1 MLKIKK
7 LKPTG
12 RIPASLNKQI
22 DKYFAHKIFEKYG
35 INRFRKQFG
44 SLVFK
49 MGTRDYEKTSPI
61 KMESISG
68 VVNNH
73 SWYLNEYKPIINIQ
87 VGREPVYLKTIKEK
101 PVPIYIYSEKLM
113 NKPAFPGAQT
123 GGERLPD
130 RKVYIKNTGRAQ
142 SVKTSEH
149 TREASHYR
157 TVNIYTGR
165 PAANENT
172 LPDYKILPG
181 SSILQYNTTTLQRN
195 SYLHTGIRNFNSGT
209 KAYYTNITA
218 QLKPFQNEKAAL
230 FTHREPPVQR
240 YGTENGKDTPDEY
253 KSTVEPL
260 LFKQW
265 EMPRKNVEPYYQN
278 HQNQQNHQIFNYTKF
293 NNITEFSNHYR
304 INKNTLLQTEETYS
318 RVIRTG
324 YERLSHTDIRKDTV
338 LKELYYS
345 AVPLTRVW
353 GKQDP
358 EAAHRQAHMPTQKN
372 TPGFLPESKNSGL
385 ILYKPKMEKPAA
397 AENQLAGDILPGR
410 NEVYTK
416 ALTASA
422 YGKRTNIDSPEEI
435 NQLAEKVYGLIE
447 KRLGIQKDRRGI
459 R

>member
-1 MLKIKK
+1 MLKINK
-7 LKPTG
+7 LKPAG
-12 RIPASLNKQI
+12 SIPASLNKQI
-22 DKYFAHKIFEKYG
+22 NKYFAHKIFEKYG
-35 INRFRKQFG
+35 INRFRKRFG

-49 MGTRDYEKTSPI
+49 RDTRDYEKTRSLKIDSLP
-61 KMESISG
+61 G

-87 VGREPVYLKTIKEK
+87 AGRGPFYLKTIKEK
-101 PVPIYIYSEKLM
+101 PVPIYIYSEKLL

-123 GGERLPD
+123 GGERIPGGTG
-130 RKVYIKNTGRAQ
+130 YIKNTGRAQ

-149 TREASHYR
+149 TGEASHSR

-165 PAANENT
+165 PAADENT
-172 LPDYKILPG
+172 LADYKIWPG
-181 SSILQYNTTTLQRN
+181 SSILQYNTTALQRN
-195 SYLHTGIRNFNSGT
+195 LYLHTGIRNFNGGT
-209 KAYYTNITA
+209 KAYYTNIPA
-218 QLKPFQNEKAAL
+218 GFKPFQIEKAAP
-230 FTHREPPVQR
+230 FTYREPPVQR
-240 YGTENGKDTPDEY
+240 YGTENGENPPDTY
-253 KSTVEPL
+253 KNTVEPL

-265 EMPRKNVEPYYQN
+265 GLPHQNVRPYYQA
-278 HQNQQNHQIFNYTKF
+278 FNYSKF

-324 YERLSHTDIRKDTV
+324 YEHLSRTDIRKDTV
-338 LKELYYS
+338 LRELYYG
-345 AVPLTRVW
+345 AVLLTRVW

-358 EAAHRQAHMPTQKN
+358 EAAHRKAHMPAQKN

-397 AENQLAGDILPGR
+397 VENQLAGDILPGR